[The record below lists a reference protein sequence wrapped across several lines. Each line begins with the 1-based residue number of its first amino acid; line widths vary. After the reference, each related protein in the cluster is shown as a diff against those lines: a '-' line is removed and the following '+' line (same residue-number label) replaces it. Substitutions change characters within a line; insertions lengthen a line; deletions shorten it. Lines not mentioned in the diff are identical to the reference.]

1 MEENWK
7 RRKRRD
13 FFFFQNFNNICFPM
27 YTKEFKLSL
36 ATKMKRDLE
45 LLAFT
50 SHLQRLH
57 NPVYRSH
64 FCQTW
69 LKDLPG
75 LSTSCLSWLARN
87 HLCSWVN
94 LQALSF
100 TLQWKLQCTNLES
113 LSRFQTN
120 LKSKFVCSKQLFLF
134 LLKVELLF
142 FKFVCSDKKI
152 LELYIRG
159 SWYSAM
165 SFALLC

>member
-1 MEENWK
+1 
-7 RRKRRD
+7 
-13 FFFFQNFNNICFPM
+13 
-27 YTKEFKLSL
+27 
-36 ATKMKRDLE
+36 
-45 LLAFT
+45 
-50 SHLQRLH
+50 
-57 NPVYRSH
+57 
-64 FCQTW
+64 
-69 LKDLPG
+69 LPG
-75 LSTSCLSWLARN
+75 LSTSCLAWLGN

-100 TLQWKLQCTNLES
+100 TLQWKLKCTNLES